1 MDIQKIATY
10 GTAVAV
16 VGTGAVMG
24 GGKLID
30 QQLGGPEK
38 RQEVQLQ
45 QIREVVRE
53 EVRSALKEAWPSQ
66 SGQVRGLKMVIPNAK

>member
-16 VGTGAVMG
+16 VGTGAVVG
-24 GGKLID
+24 GGQLID

-45 QIREVVRE
+45 QIMDQLCCENIQDLHRH
-53 EVRSALKEAWPSQ
+53 L
-66 SGQVRGLKMVIPNAK
+66 I